1 MPRVTLNCSRKVTP
15 QHLHHLLRATV
26 ARLHNQQD
34 LLRAWAAKH
43 NIISAGCSVCFGRVR
58 DPRASSVAEQTLLG
72 RSSPQTLA
80 RTRSTI
86 RARWSSSKR
95 WACSAKSTDC
105 DPPRQELLLG
115 LTGTAHVQCIDL
127 HSAFRIARGPCLH
140 LVTRM
145 SSAGAGR
152 TYRLA
157 PRTLNVMNTLRNV
170 VAMGDVLRV
179 LYHRPSG
186 PRLSDGLRG
195 GQLAAM
201 LRVHIAR
208 ARGTNTK
215 ATHAH

>member
-1 MPRVTLNCSRKVTP
+1 MFWAGSESSGFLGGQANTPRPVESANVGKNTQYHSGPVEFLKKMGV
-15 QHLHHLLRATV
+15 LR
-26 ARLHNQQD
+26 
-34 LLRAWAAKH
+34 
-43 NIISAGCSVCFGRVR
+43 
-58 DPRASSVAEQTLLG
+58 
-72 RSSPQTLA
+72 
-80 RTRSTI
+80 
-86 RARWSSSKR
+86 
-95 WACSAKSTDC
+95 KSTDC
-105 DPPRQELLLG
+105 DPPGQELLLG

-127 HSAFRIARGPCLH
+127 HSAFRIARGPCMQ
-140 LVTRM
+140 LVRTM
-145 SSAGAGR
+145 SSADAGR